1 MKKAILLLA
10 TLVLLFG
17 CNRSTDK
24 KAELDKLRAQR
35 DKLNEQILKLESEIE
50 AEGGSTLKLKQVA
63 ITPVEAKV
71 FSHYIEI
78 QGKVDGDDNIALSS
92 KMAGFVTYIPVV
104 QGQQVY
110 KGQLLATFDD
120 QVMQQSMQELETALT
135 YATDLYNKQKNL
147 WDQNIGS
154 EVQYLAAKNGK
165 EGLENKIKT
174 LKEQLDMMKIKSPIN
189 GTVEEIPIKVGQY
202 VAPGMTTF
210 RVVNFT
216 HIKVTAEIA
225 EAYSPKVS
233 SGDSVVIY
241 FPDFDQE
248 IKTKL
253 SFTSKFI
260 NPTNRTFQVECRLTP
275 GKNEFRANMIA
286 IIKIQDYKADNAI
299 TLPVNII
306 QKSMDETFVF
316 VIREEGGK
324 KFAKKQKIEIGQSYN
339 GLVEITSGLKT
350 GDKFITTGYQELN
363 DGQQVNF

>member
-35 DKLNEQILKLESEIE
+35 DKLNEQIVKLESEIE
-50 AEGGSTLKLKQVA
+50 ASGGSTLKLKQVA
-63 ITPVEAKV
+63 ITPVETGI
-71 FSHYIEI
+71 FRHYIEI
-78 QGKVDGDDNIALSS
+78 QGKVDGDENIALSS
-92 KMAGFVTYIPVV
+92 KMPGFITSINVI

-110 KGQLLATFDD
+110 KGQLLASFDD
-120 QVMQQSMQELETALT
+120 QIMQQSMKELESALSF
-135 YATDLYNKQKNL
+135 ATDLFNRQKNL

-154 EVQYLAAKNGK
+154 EVQYLTAKNNK
-165 EGLENKIKT
+165 ESLENKIKT
-174 LKEQLDMMKIKSPIN
+174 LKEQIGQMRIKSPIN
-189 GTVEEIPIKVGQY
+189 GTIEEIPIKVGQY

-216 HIKVTAEIA
+216 HIKVSAEIA
-225 EAYSPKVS
+225 EVYSPKVK

-248 IKTKL
+248 INSKL

-275 GKNEFRANMIA
+275 GKNPFRANMIA
-286 IIKIQDYKADNAI
+286 VIKIQDYKADEAI
-299 TLPVNII
+299 SLPINII

-316 VIREEGGK
+316 CAIEESGK
-324 KFAKKQKIEIGQSYN
+324 KYAKKQKVEVGQSYN
-339 GLVEITSGLKT
+339 GLVEIKSGLKS
-350 GDKFITTGYQELN
+350 GDKIITTGYQELN